1 MRPVN
6 TWKVIWVQFS
16 LWSCASLPH
25 APKVAHFAFKTP
37 FGINLTKLAT
47 ESPFTFAAK
56 AAYFPR
62 ESKRSYESDFFV
74 TIWVLEKKNGSTRC
88 LSYPNRQ
95 MKIRGGDGAFF
106 QRSTFYRSS
115 SILCHHPHE
124 KIREEPVIKTR
135 PTLIFQ
141 SQEVVCPARKE
152 APQQKT
158 TYQMQ

>member
-47 ESPFTFAAK
+47 ESPFTFAA
-56 AAYFPR
+56 YFPR
-62 ESKRSYESDFFV
+62 ESKRSCESDFFV
-74 TIWVLEKKNGSTRC
+74 TIWVPEKKNGSTRC